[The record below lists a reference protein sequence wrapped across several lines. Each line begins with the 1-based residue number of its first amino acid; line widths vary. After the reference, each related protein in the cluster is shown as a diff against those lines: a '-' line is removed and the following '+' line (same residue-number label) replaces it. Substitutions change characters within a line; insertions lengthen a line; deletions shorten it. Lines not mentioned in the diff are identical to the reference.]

1 MRGALW
7 AGRGCAHF
15 RLSSGM
21 ARRTLLLL
29 LLFLRCATPG
39 SAENSSWPT
48 ESRNRTSGGLPDRGS
63 ALLRLFYVITGLCG
77 LVSLYFLIRAFRLKK
92 PQRRRYGLLTN
103 TEEHEEMAS
112 QDSEEETVFE
122 TRNLR

>member
-1 MRGALW
+1 
-7 AGRGCAHF
+7 
-15 RLSSGM
+15 M
-21 ARRTLLLL
+21 ARRMLLLL
-29 LLFLRCATPG
+29 LLLRCSTPG
-39 SAENSSWPT
+39 SAENSSLPAPPY
-48 ESRNRTSGGLPDRGS
+48 NHTSGRLPDRDTGS

-77 LVSLYFLIRAFRLKK
+77 LISLYFLIRAFRLKK
-92 PQRRRYGLLTN
+92 SQRRRYGLLTN

>member
-1 MRGALW
+1 MAFTMPRVALVFLITKGFPLGRCFG
-7 AGRGCAHF
+7 GRG
-15 RLSSGM
+15 SM
-21 ARRTLLLL
+21 AWVLWTSPVLKWP
-29 LLFLRCATPG
+29 LRVFVPC
-39 SAENSSWPT
+39 
-48 ESRNRTSGGLPDRGS
+48 
-63 ALLRLFYVITGLCG
+63 
-77 LVSLYFLIRAFRLKK
+77 RLKK